1 LALLSLGDPNLG
13 PGPTA
18 LPWACLAVALPL
30 ASSLALQFWLWL
42 WLWLWLSA
50 PHGPVVSGSLFPV
63 SRLPSSSVS
72 SSCFQFPSQTSQ
84 DTNSMCPHRRCL
96 RPASRLSHLLLRS
109 PANESG
115 TTPQSMPRSSLAPY
129 DMRLGLQGPPIY
141 VRHRQSNHQHM
152 AGFPHRLGC
161 IQIWFAVLPVL
172 PVFARHKLAI
182 STRRRCRRRVA
193 CSNHT
198 VKPHSFLILHPA
210 HWCPAPP
217 GKSGLKTSVAL
228 GQIASVFI
236 VSPVAAQTPLSP
248 SCRVDSPMA
257 MPLCEACK
265 YTHLLPLGAL
275 ISSHPRLQHFS

>member
-1 LALLSLGDPNLG
+1 MDRRFLVH
-13 PGPTA
+13 
-18 LPWACLAVALPL
+18 C
-30 ASSLALQFWLWL
+30 FR
-42 WLWLWLSA
+42 
-50 PHGPVVSGSLFPV
+50 FPV
-63 SRLPSSSVS
+63 SRLPSSSSVS

-96 RPASRLSHLLLRS
+96 RPASRLSHLLLRH

-115 TTPQSMPRSSLAPY
+115 TAPKGMPRSSLAPY

-161 IQIWFAVLPVL
+161 IQILFAVLPVL

-182 STRRRCRRRVA
+182 STRRCCCCRRRRRRRRVA

-198 VKPHSFLILHPA
+198 VKPRSFLILHSA

-217 GKSGLKTSVAL
+217 HKSRLKTSVAV

-257 MPLCEACK
+257 MPLCKACK

-275 ISSHPRLQHFS
+275 IPSHPRLQRFS